1 MISVSEAITSRPAY
15 TEQTRFRLGSVR
27 IRLRHCARRSYPGYV
42 WRGPR
47 KVPRKKTGY
56 LWEACPGL
64 EIHTRDGEVITVA
77 FAKAPEA
84 RAALTVAL
92 ER

>member
-1 MISVSEAITSRPAY
+1 MISVSEAITSRSVY

-27 IRLRHCARRSYPGYV
+27 IRLPCCAGPQKAPGQ
-42 WRGPR
+42 
-47 KVPRKKTGY
+47 KTGY